1 MRLGLLIAAL
11 IVGPVWAQPVWID
24 AHMHLHGGAGQQ
36 PDYEGAVQV
45 ALAAMDG
52 SGVRTA
58 IVMPPPRVQGMSY
71 QDWNSF
77 DALLRR
83 HPGRFAFMGGGG
95 TLNEM
100 LHDPRNAEPNAE
112 ARALF
117 ERTARDILA
126 AGAVG
131 FGEIAAHH
139 LSIVP
144 GHPYEWVAPDH
155 PLLVLLADIA
165 ARDGVVIDLH
175 LDLVRKES
183 PPPQRL
189 RATNPA
195 SLKENFSAFERLLA
209 HNRAARIVWAHAGSH
224 PLQTLTPELARQ
236 LLARHPNLFMSIRLP
251 LKPPPEGAQ
260 PGPQV
265 IVEPSGEIRPAW
277 MEVLQAFPDRFVIG
291 SDQFMASPRAT
302 GSGAGLQF
310 SAFND
315 SARARTVR
323 FLEQLPIDLARH
335 IGSGNAQRLYR
346 IEASR

>member
-1 MRLGLLIAAL
+1 MRVGLLLATLMVA
-11 IVGPVWAQPVWID
+11 PAFAQPAWID
-24 AHMHLHGGAGQQ
+24 AHVHLHGGGQQ
-36 PDYEGAVQV
+36 PDYAGAVQV

-52 SGVRTA
+52 SGARAA

-71 QDWNSF
+71 HDWDSF
-77 DALLRR
+77 AAMLKR

-95 TLNEM
+95 TLNVM
-100 LHDPRNAEPNAE
+100 LHDPANAEPSTE
-112 ARALF
+112 ARSRF
-117 ERTARDILA
+117 ERIAREILA

-155 PLLVLLADIA
+155 PLLMFLADIA
-165 ARDGVVIDLH
+165 AHSGAVIDLH
-175 LDLVRKES
+175 LDLVRKDA
-183 PPPQRL
+183 PPPPRL
-189 RATNPA
+189 RATNPPL
-195 SLKENFSAFERLLA
+195 LKENLPGFERLLA

-224 PLQTLTPELARQ
+224 PLPSLTPEFARG

-251 LKPPPEGAQ
+251 LKSPPEGVQ

-265 IVEPSGEIRPAW
+265 MVEPSGMIRPAW
-277 MEVLQAFPDRFVIG
+277 MAVLQEFSDRFVIG

-310 SAFND
+310 SQFNEG
-315 SARARTVR
+315 ARARTVR
-323 FLEQLPIDLARH
+323 FLEQLPPDLAHRV
-335 IGSGNAQRLYR
+335 GFENARKIYR